1 MIVLGL
7 GPVEGTGCGRAAET
21 VMEAIGEALEDV
33 FPVRVEA
40 LPAMDSPLEAFDMQR
55 GQHSAPVV
63 LRSVLAAHP
72 STSGEDAGGDR
83 GRPVHPDAEFR
94 IRPGATG
101 RKGRSDIDGATETGV
116 PRFRAGRN
124 AATAAGA
131 DSGVARDRPPV
142 RAGPLPGAGMRDETG
157 NQYSPIRPEAAGVV
171 RRVRGGI
178 NGDAKMKANWQILVV
193 DDEEVMCE
201 SLAAW
206 LREDGY
212 EVDVASS
219 GREAIEKARQTDY
232 AIYFVDLKMPGGM
245 DGIETM
251 MEIRRMRP
259 DASIIIITAY
269 ATVDTA
275 IAAMKEGAQEYIVKP
290 CNPEEIS
297 LLVSRIIKVK
307 NLQREN
313 RILRQKLTRQY
324 QFHDIVSKSP
334 KMHEIL
340 DLAGDVASLRSTVLI
355 RGESGTGKE
364 LVARAIHYS
373 GERATKPF
381 IAVSCAALAETL
393 LESELFGYEKGSFT
407 GAAERKKGKFELAA
421 GGTIFLDEIG
431 DIGPKL
437 QADLLR
443 VLQEKSFYRVG
454 GSEEVRVDVRVIAA
468 THKDLKQAVE
478 EGTFREDLYYR
489 LNVIEIRLPPLRER
503 REDVPLLAAHFVDR
517 LSHEIGKDVRQIS
530 DAAMRI
536 LMDHDWPGNVR
547 ELENAIERAIV
558 STRTTTLAE
567 DDFVFLT
574 NGGGARSVRV
584 PDNMPI
590 EEMEKL
596 MIEATLRRTGG
607 NVKEAAVSLGIDRST
622 LYEKLKRFGVE
633 R

>member
-1 MIVLGL
+1 
-7 GPVEGTGCGRAAET
+7 
-21 VMEAIGEALEDV
+21 
-33 FPVRVEA
+33 
-40 LPAMDSPLEAFDMQR
+40 
-55 GQHSAPVV
+55 
-63 LRSVLAAHP
+63 
-72 STSGEDAGGDR
+72 
-83 GRPVHPDAEFR
+83 
-94 IRPGATG
+94 
-101 RKGRSDIDGATETGV
+101 
-116 PRFRAGRN
+116 
-124 AATAAGA
+124 
-131 DSGVARDRPPV
+131 
-142 RAGPLPGAGMRDETG
+142 
-157 NQYSPIRPEAAGVV
+157 
-171 RRVRGGI
+171 
-178 NGDAKMKANWQILVV
+178 MKANWQILVV
-193 DDEEVMCE
+193 DDEEVMRE
-201 SLAAW
+201 SMAAW

-232 AIYFVDLKMPGGM
+232 AIYFVDLKMPGGI
-245 DGIETM
+245 DGIETL
-251 MEIRRMRP
+251 MEIRRMRV

-275 IAAMKEGAQEYIVKP
+275 IVAMKEGAQEYIVKP

-324 QFHDIVSKSP
+324 QFHDIVSKSQ
-334 KMHEIL
+334 KMREIL
-340 DLAGDVASLRSTVLI
+340 DLAGEVSSLRSTVLI

-381 IAVSCAALAETL
+381 VAVSCAALAETL

-454 GSEEVRVDVRVIAA
+454 GSEEVRVDVRVVAA

-478 EGTFREDLYYR
+478 EGNFREDLYYR

-530 DAAMRI
+530 DSAMRI